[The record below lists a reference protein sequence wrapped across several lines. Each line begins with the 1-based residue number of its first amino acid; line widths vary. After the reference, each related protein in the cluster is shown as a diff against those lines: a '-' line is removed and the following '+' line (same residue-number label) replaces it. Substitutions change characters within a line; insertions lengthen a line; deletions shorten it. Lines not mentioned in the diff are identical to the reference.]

1 MPSPHIIHPRP
12 DQPQE
17 GVDRF
22 GVGKVIAAFGH
33 MAVVID
39 PARQNLHLRHDQR
52 RAFGCS
58 LRAMERR
65 SARRIMGQQHFASAP
80 VALFQGAQEADQVL
94 VADTL

>member
-1 MPSPHIIHPRP
+1 MPSPHIIHPRT

-33 MAVVID
+33 VAVIVD
-39 PARQNLHLRHDQR
+39 PPRQNLHLRHHQR
-52 RAFGCS
+52 RAFGCGI
-58 LRAMERR
+58 RVMKRR
-65 SARRIMGQQHFASAP
+65 SARRIMGQKHFASAP